1 LTPDSSLLS
10 LDIENFRNIECARL
24 LFSPSVNFISGA
36 NAAGKTSL
44 LEAIYCLGRV
54 RSFRTLDANHLV
66 RNGFSTYRLIGRI
79 GLEGGR
85 TIPIGMER
93 HQGNY
98 RVHLEGRTVH
108 RLSDLAGRLPVQI
121 LTGDTTNILT
131 GGPVYRRHFLD
142 WALFHVEPQYRGQWQ
157 CYTRALRQRN
167 AALKS
172 RVPAPQVSTWD
183 GELTLAAR
191 ELDRLRSAY
200 LADLEPYVQRE
211 LETLLP
217 GRSMSL
223 RYHSGWTRDME
234 FEAVLRRNLTKD
246 QARGCTQSGPHRADI
261 AIMADGRPVQATFS
275 RGQQKTLVV
284 AFLLGQA
291 KLQQAVNAPRGAF
304 LLDDLGSELDADHQA
319 RILGCLREIGSQVFV
334 TAIEFH
340 TPDLAGWSLEKR
352 FHVEHGAVREML

>member
-1 LTPDSSLLS
+1 
-10 LDIENFRNIECARL
+10 
-24 LFSPSVNFISGA
+24 
-36 NAAGKTSL
+36 
-44 LEAIYCLGRV
+44 
-54 RSFRTLDANHLV
+54 
-66 RNGFSTYRLIGRI
+66 
-79 GLEGGR
+79 
-85 TIPIGMER
+85 
-93 HQGNY
+93 
-98 RVHLEGRTVH
+98 
-108 RLSDLAGRLPVQI
+108 
-121 LTGDTTNILT
+121 
-131 GGPVYRRHFLD
+131 
-142 WALFHVEPQYRGQWQ
+142 
-157 CYTRALRQRN
+157 
-167 AALKS
+167 
-172 RVPAPQVSTWD
+172 
-183 GELTLAAR
+183 
-191 ELDRLRSAY
+191 
-200 LADLEPYVQRE
+200 
-211 LETLLP
+211 
-217 GRSMSL
+217 
-223 RYHSGWTRDME
+223 ME